1 MRKYRFKQ
9 LKLLFI
15 LFLFFQMFNEL
26 PAQDP
31 PGINWKVI
39 DTEHYKI
46 IFPEEIKSEANRVA
60 NTVEYTYGAVSK
72 TLGGKH
78 KRIPLLLSN
87 RGAIPN
93 GYVGKAPWMSE
104 WFNVPIPLKDM
115 GASEWYHDL
124 AVHETRHMVQF
135 TYLDRGINKLLYLL
149 FGNEGTIVSSLLVP
163 SWYWEGDAVGM
174 ETVLTSS
181 GRGRMPYFNREIRS
195 LLINDIRY
203 GYRKAMFGSYKD
215 YYPSHYELG
224 YLLATHVKR
233 TYGTEVWPTILK
245 RTMNWPFTLNPV
257 MPFSRAMEK
266 TTGRNAKHIYDDTM
280 DEMTKLW
287 KEQLKDLTFT
297 DATIVSSDKHKVRTD
312 YNNPGFGSDGS
323 LYAVKKGMAETAS
336 LVRLTEDGEEVI
348 TQLPRVGVSFGLNIN
363 GGKVTWTEF
372 HPDLRWDKLSWSN
385 VIVYDI
391 ATGKRTQLTEKA
403 RYYNPALSADGN
415 RVAAVEFTETR
426 ECYLVI
432 LDAETGEQ
440 LGRYESPNKGMILFP
455 SWSPDGTEIAFT
467 AHKFHGKGIFVLN
480 VSSGAINTV
489 KPESFEDIL
498 RPVFYD
504 NYILYESPYSGID
517 NIYAVNREN
526 GNLLQVT
533 SRRNGA
539 YNPVVS
545 PDGNFLVFNDF
556 IHIGNRV
563 AKMNIDPFH
572 WIPVGNVEEGSDKR
586 PIGKVEDRSDN
597 YFEPLIA
604 QEQGKAIMDT
614 EKIPQKQYE
623 SKDYRGIS
631 RYLNIHSWQLGFFS
645 PPNLKMGISSSNI
658 LGTTEFKINAT
669 YNTNEK
675 VSFLETNVSYLGW
688 YPTFS
693 LSAGYGARASTDT
706 DNKETSI
713 WHETSFKLNS
723 EIPLINSY
731 EGYYWEYMA
740 LSGGIG
746 YTRISDRK
754 NRIKGVTTV
763 LSDSTVIPFSYELN
777 YSKFRE
783 NSYRDILSTGRQ
795 LLVSYKH
802 TPISGDFNGNQF
814 YGSYTEDVKG
824 LFKHHGVALSADIE
838 YNSDDGYR
846 FLSNVSTPLGY
857 DHRFHEAI
865 LKGMIKYKFPL
876 FYPDWDILG
885 IAYLKR
891 VSGSVFADWMKGW
904 NDGKTTDYLSVGLA
918 LTFEPGGFFDLQLP
932 FPIPISVIYAYRP
945 DEKKGTF
952 KFSVDF

>member
-1 MRKYRFKQ
+1 MHKYHFKQ

-15 LFLFFQMFNEL
+15 LFLFFQMFNKL
-26 PAQDP
+26 SAQDP

-46 IFPEEIKSEANRVA
+46 IFPEEITSEANRVA
-60 NTVEYTYGAVSK
+60 NTVEYTYEPISK

-78 KRIPLLLSN
+78 QRIPLLLSN
-87 RGAIPN
+87 LGAIPN
-93 GYVGKAPWMSE
+93 GYVTKAPWMSE

-115 GASEWYHDL
+115 GASEWFHDL

-135 TYLDRGINKLLYLL
+135 TYLNRGINKLLYLL
-149 FGNEGTIVSSLLVP
+149 FGEESTIASNLLVP
-163 SWYWEGDAVGM
+163 LWYWEGDAVGM
-174 ETVLTSS
+174 ETVLTNS

-224 YLLATHVKR
+224 YLLTTHVKR
-233 TYGTEVWPTILK
+233 TYGTEAWSTILK
-245 RTMNWPFTLNPV
+245 HTMNWPFTLNPLY
-257 MPFSRAMEK
+257 PFSQAMEK
-266 TTGRNAKHIYDDTM
+266 TTGRKAKHIYDDTM
-280 DEMTKLW
+280 NEMTKLW
-287 KEQLKDLTFT
+287 EEQLKDLTFT
-297 DATIVSSDKHKVRTD
+297 DATIISSEKHKIRTD

-323 LYAVKKGMAETAS
+323 LYAAKKGMAEVTS
-336 LVRLTEDGEEVI
+336 LVRLTEEVGEEVI
-348 TQLPRVGVSFGLNIN
+348 TQLPGVGVSFGININ

-372 HPDLRWDKLSWSN
+372 HPDLRWDKISWSN

-403 RYYNPALSADGN
+403 RYYNPALSADGS

-432 LDAETGEQ
+432 LNAETGEL

-455 SWSPDGTEIAFT
+455 SWSSDGTEIAFT
-467 AHKFHGKGIFVLN
+467 AHKFHGKGIFALN
-480 VSSGAINTV
+480 VNSGEINTV

-533 SRRNGA
+533 SRKIGA
-539 YNPVVS
+539 YNPAVS

-556 IHIGNRV
+556 IHLGNRV
-563 AKMNIDPFH
+563 AKMNIDPSH
-572 WIPVGNVEEGSDKR
+572 WIPVEK
-586 PIGKVEDRSDN
+586 IEDRSVN

-604 QEQGKAIMDT
+604 QEQGGDIMAL
-614 EKIPQKQYE
+614 EKIPQKRYE
-623 SKDYRGIS
+623 IKDYKGIS
-631 RYLNIHSWQLGFFS
+631 RYLNFHSWNVASAFKQ
-645 PPNLKMGISSSNI
+645 PDLKAGISSLNI
-658 LGTTEFKINAT
+658 LGTMGLNINAA

-675 VSFLETNVSYLGW
+675 VAFFETDLSYLGW
-688 YPTFS
+688 YPAFS
-693 LSAGYGARASTDT
+693 MLAGYGSRASKD
-706 DNKETSI
+706 DETTFI
-713 WHETSFKLNS
+713 WHETGFKLNS
-723 EIPLINSY
+723 EIPLIYSY

-746 YTRISDRK
+746 YAQISDRENK
-754 NRIKGVTTV
+754 IKGVTTA
-763 LSDSTVIPFSYELN
+763 LTDSTVIPFSYELY

-783 NSYRDILSTGRQ
+783 NSYRDILSPGRE
-795 LLVSYKH
+795 VFASYKH
-802 TPISGDFNGNQF
+802 TPVSGDFNGNQF
-814 YGSYTEDVKG
+814 YGSYTENVKG
-824 LFKHHGVALSADIE
+824 LFKHHGVALSAEIE
-838 YNSDDGYR
+838 SNSDDGYR
-846 FLSNVSTPLGY
+846 FLSNIGTPLSY
-857 DHRFHEAI
+857 DSQFHERI
-865 LKGMIKYKFPL
+865 LKGKIHYRFPL

-891 VSGSVFADWMKGW
+891 VSGSIFTDWMRGW
-904 NDGKTTDYLSVGLA
+904 NDGKTTDYLTIGLA
-918 LTFEPGGFFDLQLP
+918 LTFEPGGILDLPLP
-932 FPIPISVIYAYRP
+932 MPISVIYSYRP
-945 DEKKGTF
+945 DEKKG
-952 KFSVDF
+952 KIGFSVDF